1 MPLLRRP
8 SIQRLI
14 RSRPSPMPPPRA
26 AATRQRR
33 AYFVRCGLIGTVGI
47 MATRAPNGARPKG
60 GASGRSR
67 SASTAKRPRG
77 GAGPVRRP
85 ARGGRTRA
93 GRRGSVGRRYQPP
106 PPTNP
111 FVILIGWASQVIA
124 AAWMALAHTV
134 GAAARALGRNTRDL
148 DPAHR
153 RDRARLTLLGLAIIM
168 AAVSWF
174 RLGSVVARGLSF
186 AVRDGVGAAA
196 WAVPLLLA
204 LLAWRYL
211 RHPDREAGT
220 ARLGVGWA
228 ALILRG
234 RAPLHAG
241 PPPRQPPP
249 ARATG

>member
-14 RSRPSPMPPPRA
+14 RSRPGPMPPPRA

-47 MATRAPNGARPKG
+47 MATRAPNGALPKG

-77 GAGPVRRP
+77 GAGPVRKP

-111 FVILIGWASQVIA
+111 LVILIGWASPGIPAARIA
-124 AAWMALAHTV
+124 PAPPLR
-134 GAAARALGRNTRDL
+134 AAARALGPDTRAL

-153 RDRARLTLLGLAIIM
+153 
-168 AAVSWF
+168 
-174 RLGSVVARGLSF
+174 
-186 AVRDGVGAAA
+186 
-196 WAVPLLLA
+196 P
-204 LLAWRYL
+204 
-211 RHPDREAGT
+211 
-220 ARLGVGWA
+220 
-228 ALILRG
+228 
-234 RAPLHAG
+234 
-241 PPPRQPPP
+241 
-249 ARATG
+249 